1 MIKIKTSSILVLFCL
16 LSSVLYSQKQNPSLV
31 YQSATD
37 FTVVGKIMAT
47 DEPFHRVD
55 TTQYKHLPKAV
66 KFHLTRSA
74 GIAIA
79 FKSTSTSIYA
89 KWCTDVKNSGPAM
102 TPIAQKGLDLYIKK
116 DGQWQFAG
124 VGRPQ
129 NGTLCAEDKLIGN
142 LADGEKEFLLYLP
155 PYSSVTRLEIGVE
168 AEASIEAGDYP
179 FQKKIL
185 VYGSSIVQGA
195 GASRPGMVYT
205 SILARQTGYDFLNL
219 GLSGSAKMEKE
230 VADLV
235 AAISADAYILDCI
248 PNSSPK
254 EVLERLGYLMQTV
267 RKENPTAPIL
277 VMQSVIRESGFFDQK
292 LGERVKQQNEN
303 AYQEFL
309 KEHQAGMDNIYF
321 LFADH
326 LLGEDHDGTVDGT
339 HPNDLG
345 FHRMVEV
352 MRPQIIQMLKKK

>member
-1 MIKIKTSSILVLFCL
+1 M
-16 LSSVLYSQKQNPSLV
+16 P
-31 YQSATD
+31 
-37 FTVVGKIMAT
+37 T

-55 TTQYKHLPKAV
+55 TTKYTHLPEAV
-66 KFHLTRSA
+66 KLRLTRSA

-79 FKSTSTSIYA
+79 FKSTSPSIYA
-89 KWCTDVKNSGPAM
+89 KWCTDIKSSGPAM

-116 DGQWQFAG
+116 EGQWQFAG
-124 VGRPQ
+124 VGRPR

-155 PYSSVTRLEIGVE
+155 GYSTVTSLEIGIE
-168 AEASIEAGDYP
+168 PGASLTAGDYP
-179 FQKKIL
+179 FHKKVL

-195 GASRPGMVYT
+195 GASRPGMIYT

-235 AAISADAYILDCI
+235 ADIAADAYILDCI

-254 EVLERLGYLMQTV
+254 EVLDRLGYLMQIV
-267 RKENPTAPIL
+267 RKKNPTAPIL
-277 VMQSVIRESGFFDQK
+277 VLQSVIRESGYFDQK
-292 LGERVKQQNEN
+292 LGDKVKQQNKN
-303 AYQEFL
+303 TYREFL
-309 KEHQAGMDNIYF
+309 KQHQAGMENIYF

-326 LLGEDHDGTVDGT
+326 LLGKDHDGTVDGT

-352 MRPQIIQMLKKK
+352 IRPQLVQMLEQ